1 MSLRATL
8 SADMKQ
14 AMKDRQAGKQ
24 RLAVIR
30 MAWAAIRNKEIDAKK
45 ELDDNEVCA
54 LLMKEVKQRE
64 DSITEFKKADRTDLV
79 EANEQEIAILRKY
92 LPEQLSDED
101 LKAMVQETIA
111 ATGAKT
117 MKDMGK
123 VMGAVMAKAKGRAE
137 GGKISAF
144 VRELLK

>member
-14 AMKDRQAGKQ
+14 AMKEREAGKQ
-24 RLAVIR
+24 RLSVIR
-30 MAWAAIRNKEIDAKK
+30 MVWAAIRNKEIDTKK
-45 ELDDNEVCA
+45 ELDDNEVCG

-64 DSITEFKKADRTDLV
+64 DSITEFKKANRTDLV
-79 EANEQEIAILRKY
+79 EANEQEIAILKKY

-101 LKAMVQETIA
+101 LKAIVQETIA

-117 MKDMGK
+117 MKDMGR

>member
-14 AMKDRQAGKQ
+14 AMKDREAGKQ

>member
-14 AMKDRQAGKQ
+14 AMKDREAGKQ

-64 DSITEFKKADRTDLV
+64 DSIAEFKKADRTDLV

>member
-14 AMKDRQAGKQ
+14 AMKDREAGKQ

-64 DSITEFKKADRTDLV
+64 DSIAEFKKADRTDLV

-101 LKAMVQETIA
+101 LKAMFQETIA

>member
-14 AMKDRQAGKQ
+14 AMKEREAGKQ
-24 RLAVIR
+24 RLSVIR
-30 MAWAAIRNKEIDAKK
+30 MVWAAIRNKEIDTKK
-45 ELDDNEVCA
+45 ELDDNEVCG

-64 DSITEFKKADRTDLV
+64 DSITEFKKANRTDLV
-79 EANEQEIAILRKY
+79 EANEQEIAILKKY

-101 LKAMVQETIA
+101 LKVIVQETIA
-111 ATGAKT
+111 TTGAKT

>member
-64 DSITEFKKADRTDLV
+64 DSIAEFKKADRTDLV

>member
-14 AMKDRQAGKQ
+14 AMKDREAGKQ

-79 EANEQEIAILRKY
+79 EANEQEIAILKKY

-101 LKAMVQETIA
+101 LKAIVQETIA

>member
-1 MSLRATL
+1 
-8 SADMKQ
+8 
-14 AMKDRQAGKQ
+14 
-24 RLAVIR
+24 
-30 MAWAAIRNKEIDAKK
+30 
-45 ELDDNEVCA
+45 
-54 LLMKEVKQRE
+54 MKEVKQRE

>member
-14 AMKDRQAGKQ
+14 AMKEREAGKQ
-24 RLAVIR
+24 RLSVIR
-30 MAWAAIRNKEIDAKK
+30 MVWAAIRNKEIDTKK
-45 ELDDNEVCA
+45 ELDDNEVCG

-64 DSITEFKKADRTDLV
+64 DSITEFKKANRTDLV
-79 EANEQEIAILRKY
+79 EANEQEIAILKKY

-101 LKAMVQETIA
+101 LKAIVQETIA
-111 ATGAKT
+111 TTGAKT

>member
-14 AMKDRQAGKQ
+14 AMKEREAGKQ
-24 RLAVIR
+24 RLSVIR
-30 MAWAAIRNKEIDAKK
+30 MVWAAIRNKEIDTKK
-45 ELDDNEVCA
+45 ELDDNEVCG

-64 DSITEFKKADRTDLV
+64 DSITEFKKANRTDLV
-79 EANEQEIAILRKY
+79 EANEQEVAILKKY

-101 LKAMVQETIA
+101 LKVIVQETIA
-111 ATGAKT
+111 TTGAKT

>member
-1 MSLRATL
+1 
-8 SADMKQ
+8 MKE
-14 AMKDRQAGKQ
+14 REAGKQ
-24 RLAVIR
+24 RLSVIR
-30 MAWAAIRNKEIDAKK
+30 MVWAAIRNKEIDTKK
-45 ELDDNEVCA
+45 ELDDNEVCG

-64 DSITEFKKADRTDLV
+64 DSITEFKKANRTDLV
-79 EANEQEIAILRKY
+79 VANEQEIAILKKY

-101 LKAMVQETIA
+101 LKAIVQETIA
-111 ATGAKT
+111 TTGAKT

>member
-14 AMKDRQAGKQ
+14 AMKEREAGKQ
-24 RLAVIR
+24 RLSVIR
-30 MAWAAIRNKEIDAKK
+30 MVWAAIRNKEIDTKK
-45 ELDDNEVCA
+45 ELDDNEVCG

-64 DSITEFKKADRTDLV
+64 DSITEFKKANRTDLV
-79 EANEQEIAILRKY
+79 EANEQEIAILKKY

-101 LKAMVQETIA
+101 LKAIVQETIA
-111 ATGAKT
+111 TTGAKT
-117 MKDMGK
+117 MKDMGR

>member
-14 AMKDRQAGKQ
+14 AMKDREAGKQ

-30 MAWAAIRNKEIDAKK
+30 MVWAAIRNKEIDTKK

-64 DSITEFKKADRTDLV
+64 DSIAEFKKADRTDLV
-79 EANEQEIAILRKY
+79 EENEQEIAILKKY
-92 LPEQLSDED
+92 LPEQLGDEE
-101 LKAMVQETIA
+101 LKAMIQEVIA
-111 ATGAKT
+111 TTGAKT

-123 VMGAVMAKAKGRAE
+123 VIGAVRAKVSGRAE
-137 GGKISAF
+137 GGKISTM
-144 VRELLK
+144 VKELLK